1 MKRVIYREGN
11 SYATV
16 DFEGVFLTEED
27 VSFLFLIPIL
37 SVFRNSVEPM
47 GIAIG
52 LFITC
57 STIIYISFYY
67 DEKSKIEKVLVSLP
81 IMRKEIVIAKYIS
94 STLFIIVGLSIT
106 SIVVILGNIL
116 LNRDIVIPG
125 YAIFSAIV
133 ATLIYCVVTIP
144 TNYIGGYKA
153 ITVLNVIMIFPLMG
167 MIGLMCNIFGD
178 EIIMLKVLHSQEATL
193 AMSVL
198 GIGVLVSIV
207 ISMFLSMKMF
217 QEAEL

>member
-1 MKRVIYREGN
+1 MQQLILKE
-11 SYATV
+11 
-16 DFEGVFLTEED
+16 FFLQKKM
-27 VSFLFLIPIL
+27 FPFYFLIPIL

-52 LFITC
+52 LFMTC

-67 DEKSKIEKVLVSLP
+67 EEKSKTEKVLVSLP

-94 STLFIIVGLSIT
+94 TTLFIVVGLSIT

-116 LNRDIVIPG
+116 LNRDIVMPG

-193 AMSVL
+193 AMSVV

-207 ISMFLSMKMF
+207 VSMLLSMKMF

>member
-1 MKRVIYREGN
+1 MQQLILKE
-11 SYATV
+11 
-16 DFEGVFLTEED
+16 FFLQKKM
-27 VSFLFLIPIL
+27 FPFYFLIPIL

-52 LFITC
+52 LFMTC

-67 DEKSKIEKVLVSLP
+67 EEKSKTEKVLVSLP

-94 STLFIIVGLSIT
+94 TTLFIVVGLSIT

-116 LNRDIVIPG
+116 LNREIVMPG

-193 AMSVL
+193 AMSVV

-207 ISMFLSMKMF
+207 VSMLLSMKMF

>member
-1 MKRVIYREGN
+1 MQQLILKE
-11 SYATV
+11 
-16 DFEGVFLTEED
+16 FFLQKKI
-27 VSFLFLIPIL
+27 FPFYFLIPML
-37 SVFRNSVEPM
+37 SIFRDSVQPM

-57 STIIYISFYY
+57 STIIYISFYHE
-67 DEKSKIEKVLVSLP
+67 EKSKTEKVLVSLP

-94 STLFIIVGLSIT
+94 TTLFIIVGLSIT

-153 ITVLNVIMIFPLMG
+153 ITVLNVIMIFPLMS

-193 AMSVL
+193 VMSIL

-207 ISMFLSMKMF
+207 ISMLLSMKMF

>member
-1 MKRVIYREGN
+1 MQQLILKE
-11 SYATV
+11 
-16 DFEGVFLTEED
+16 FFLQKKM
-27 VSFLFLIPIL
+27 FILYFLIPIF
-37 SVFRNSVEPM
+37 SISKNPVHPI

-67 DEKSKIEKVLVSLP
+67 EEKSKVEKVLVSLP
-81 IMRKEIVIAKYIS
+81 ITRKEIVIAKYIS
-94 STLFIIVGLSIT
+94 STLFIIAGLST
-106 SIVVILGNIL
+106 TFMVVILGNIL
-116 LNRDIVIPG
+116 LNRDIVMPG

-144 TNYIGGYKA
+144 ANYIGGYKA
-153 ITVLNVIMIFPLMG
+153 ITVLNVIMIFPLTG
-167 MIGLMCNIFGD
+167 MIGLMCNVFGD
-178 EIIMLKVLHSQEATL
+178 KTIMLKVLHSQEATL

>member
-1 MKRVIYREGN
+1 MQQLILKE
-11 SYATV
+11 
-16 DFEGVFLTEED
+16 FFLQKKM
-27 VSFLFLIPIL
+27 FPLYFLIPIL

-67 DEKSKIEKVLVSLP
+67 EEKSKTEKVLVSLP

-144 TNYIGGYKA
+144 ANYIGGYKA
-153 ITVLNVIMIFPLMG
+153 ITVLNVIMLFPLMG

-178 EIIMLKVLHSQEATL
+178 KTIMLKVLHSQEATQ
-193 AMSVL
+193 AMGFL
-198 GIGVLVSIV
+198 GIGVLVSIF

>member
-1 MKRVIYREGN
+1 MQQLILKE
-11 SYATV
+11 
-16 DFEGVFLTEED
+16 FFLQKKMF
-27 VSFLFLIPIL
+27 SFYFLIPIL

-67 DEKSKIEKVLVSLP
+67 EEKSKTEKVLVSLP
-81 IMRKEIVIAKYIS
+81 IMRKEVVIAKYIS

-144 TNYIGGYKA
+144 ANYIGGYKA
-153 ITVLNVIMIFPLMG
+153 ITVLNVIMLFPLIG
-167 MIGLMCNIFGD
+167 MIGLMCNILGD
-178 EIIMLKVLHSQEATL
+178 KTIMLKVLHSQEATQ

>member
-1 MKRVIYREGN
+1 MKQLILKE
-11 SYATV
+11 
-16 DFEGVFLTEED
+16 FFLQKKM
-27 VSFLFLIPIL
+27 FPFYFLIPIL

-67 DEKSKIEKVLVSLP
+67 EEKSKTEKVLVSLP

-94 STLFIIVGLSIT
+94 TTLFIIVGLSIT

-116 LNRDIVIPG
+116 LNRDIVMPG

-193 AMSVL
+193 AMSVV

-207 ISMFLSMKMF
+207 VSMLLSMKMF

>member
-1 MKRVIYREGN
+1 MQQLILKE
-11 SYATV
+11 
-16 DFEGVFLTEED
+16 FFLQKKM
-27 VSFLFLIPIL
+27 FPFYFLIPIL
-37 SVFRNSVEPM
+37 SISKNSVDPM

-67 DEKSKIEKVLVSLP
+67 DEKSKAEKVLVSLP

-116 LNRDIVIPG
+116 LDRDIVIPG

-178 EIIMLKVLHSQEATL
+178 EIIMLKVLHSEDATL
-193 AMSVL
+193 SMSVL

-207 ISMFLSMKMF
+207 ISMLLSMKMF

>member
-1 MKRVIYREGN
+1 MQQLILKE
-11 SYATV
+11 
-16 DFEGVFLTEED
+16 FFLQKKM
-27 VSFLFLIPIL
+27 FPFYFLIPIL
-37 SVFRNSVEPM
+37 SIFRNSVEPM

-67 DEKSKIEKVLVSLP
+67 EEKSKIEKVLVSLP

-94 STLFIIVGLSIT
+94 STLFIIVGLSTT

-178 EIIMLKVLHSQEATL
+178 KIIMLKVLHSEEATL
-193 AMSVL
+193 SMSVL

>member
-1 MKRVIYREGN
+1 MQQLILKE
-11 SYATV
+11 
-16 DFEGVFLTEED
+16 FFLQKKMF
-27 VSFLFLIPIL
+27 SFYFLIPIL

-67 DEKSKIEKVLVSLP
+67 EEKSKTEKILVSLP
-81 IMRKEIVIAKYIS
+81 IMRKEVVIAKYIS

-125 YAIFSAIV
+125 YAIFLAIV

-144 TNYIGGYKA
+144 ANYIGGYKA
-153 ITVLNVIMIFPLMG
+153 ITVLNVIMLFPLIG

-178 EIIMLKVLHSQEATL
+178 KTIMLKVLHSQEATL

>member
-1 MKRVIYREGN
+1 MQQLILKE
-11 SYATV
+11 
-16 DFEGVFLTEED
+16 FFLQKKM
-27 VSFLFLIPIL
+27 FPLYFLIPIL

-67 DEKSKIEKVLVSLP
+67 EEKSKTEKVLVSLP

-144 TNYIGGYKA
+144 ANYIGGYKA
-153 ITVLNVIMIFPLMG
+153 ITVLNVIMLFPLMG
-167 MIGLMCNIFGD
+167 MIGLMCNVFGD
-178 EIIMLKVLHSQEATL
+178 KTIMLKVLHSQEATL

>member
-1 MKRVIYREGN
+1 MQQLILKE
-11 SYATV
+11 
-16 DFEGVFLTEED
+16 FFLQKKM
-27 VSFLFLIPIL
+27 FPFYFLIPIL

>member
-1 MKRVIYREGN
+1 MQQLILKE
-11 SYATV
+11 
-16 DFEGVFLTEED
+16 FFLQKKM
-27 VSFLFLIPIL
+27 FPLYFLIPIF
-37 SVFRNSVEPM
+37 SVFKNPVQPM

-67 DEKSKIEKVLVSLP
+67 EEKSKTEKVLVSLP

-178 EIIMLKVLHSQEATL
+178 EILMLKVLHSEDATL
-193 AMSVL
+193 SMSVL

-207 ISMFLSMKMF
+207 ISMLLSMKMF

>member
-1 MKRVIYREGN
+1 MKRVIYREEN
-11 SYATV
+11 LYATI

-37 SVFRNSVEPM
+37 SIFKDSVEPM

-52 LFITC
+52 VFITC

-67 DEKSKIEKVLVSLP
+67 DEKSKAEKVLVSLP
-81 IMRKEIVIAKYIS
+81 ITRTEIVIAKYIAS
-94 STLFIIVGLSIT
+94 SLFIMAGLSVT
-106 SIVVILGNIL
+106 FIVVILGNIL
-116 LNRDIVIPG
+116 LNRDIVMPG

-133 ATLIYCVVTIP
+133 ATLIYCAVTIP
-144 TNYIGGYKA
+144 TNYIGGYKV
-153 ITVLNVIMIFPLMG
+153 ITVLNLIMLFPLIG

-178 EIIMLKVLHSQEATL
+178 KTIMLKVLHSQEATQ

-198 GIGVLVSIV
+198 GMGVLVSIF

-217 QEAEL
+217 QQAEL

>member
-1 MKRVIYREGN
+1 MQQLILKE
-11 SYATV
+11 
-16 DFEGVFLTEED
+16 FFLQKKI
-27 VSFLFLIPIL
+27 FPFYFLIPML
-37 SVFRNSVEPM
+37 SIFKDSVQPM

-57 STIIYISFYY
+57 STIIYISFYHE
-67 DEKSKIEKVLVSLP
+67 EKSKAEKVLVSLP
-81 IMRKEIVIAKYIS
+81 ITRQEIVIAKYIS
-94 STLFIIVGLSIT
+94 STVFIMVGLSAT
-106 SIVVILGNIL
+106 FIVIILKNIL
-116 LNRDIVIPG
+116 LDGDIVMPG
-125 YAIFSAIV
+125 YAVFSGIV

-167 MIGLMCNIFGD
+167 MIGFMCNIFGD
-178 EIIMLKVLHSQEATL
+178 EIIMLKVLHSEDATL
-193 AMSVL
+193 SMSVL

-207 ISMFLSMKMF
+207 ISMLLSMKMF

>member
-1 MKRVIYREGN
+1 MQQLILKE
-11 SYATV
+11 
-16 DFEGVFLTEED
+16 FFLQKKM
-27 VSFLFLIPIL
+27 FPFYFLIPIL

-67 DEKSKIEKVLVSLP
+67 EEKSKTEKVLVSLP

-178 EIIMLKVLHSQEATL
+178 EIIMLKVLHSEDAIL
-193 AMSVL
+193 SMSVL
-198 GIGVLVSIV
+198 GIGLLVSIV
-207 ISMFLSMKMF
+207 ISMLLSMKMF
-217 QEAEL
+217 QETEL

>member
-1 MKRVIYREGN
+1 
-11 SYATV
+11 
-16 DFEGVFLTEED
+16 
-27 VSFLFLIPIL
+27 
-37 SVFRNSVEPM
+37 
-47 GIAIG
+47 
-52 LFITC
+52 
-57 STIIYISFYY
+57 
-67 DEKSKIEKVLVSLP
+67 

-94 STLFIIVGLSIT
+94 TILFIIVGFSIT

-116 LNRDIVIPG
+116 LNRDIVMPG

-178 EIIMLKVLHSQEATL
+178 EIIMLKLLHSQEATL
-193 AMSVL
+193 AMSVV

-207 ISMFLSMKMF
+207 ISMLLSMKMF

>member
-1 MKRVIYREGN
+1 MQQLILKE
-11 SYATV
+11 
-16 DFEGVFLTEED
+16 FFLQKKI
-27 VSFLFLIPIL
+27 FPFYFLIPML
-37 SVFRNSVEPM
+37 SIFRDSVQPM

-57 STIIYISFYY
+57 STIIYISFYHE
-67 DEKSKIEKVLVSLP
+67 EKSKTEKVLVSLP

-94 STLFIIVGLSIT
+94 TTLFIIVGLSIT

-153 ITVLNVIMIFPLMG
+153 ITVLNVIMIFPLMS

-193 AMSVL
+193 AMSIL

-207 ISMFLSMKMF
+207 ISMLLSMKMF
-217 QEAEL
+217 QEVEL

>member
-1 MKRVIYREGN
+1 MQQLILKE
-11 SYATV
+11 
-16 DFEGVFLTEED
+16 FFLQKKI
-27 VSFLFLIPIL
+27 FPFYFLIPML
-37 SVFRNSVEPM
+37 SIFKDSVQPM

-57 STIIYISFYY
+57 STIIYISFYHE
-67 DEKSKIEKVLVSLP
+67 EKSKAEKVLVSLP
-81 IMRKEIVIAKYIS
+81 ITRQEIVIAKYIS
-94 STLFIIVGLSIT
+94 SAVFIMVGLSAT
-106 SIVVILGNIL
+106 FIVIILKNIL
-116 LNRDIVIPG
+116 LDGDIVMPG
-125 YAIFSAIV
+125 YAVFSAIV

-167 MIGLMCNIFGD
+167 MIGFMCNIFGD
-178 EIIMLKVLHSQEATL
+178 EIIMLKVLHSEDATL
-193 AMSVL
+193 SMSVL

>member
-1 MKRVIYREGN
+1 MQQLILKE
-11 SYATV
+11 
-16 DFEGVFLTEED
+16 FFLQKKM
-27 VSFLFLIPIL
+27 FPFYFLIPIL
-37 SVFRNSVEPM
+37 SVFRNSIEPM

-67 DEKSKIEKVLVSLP
+67 DEKSKTEKVLVSLP

-193 AMSVL
+193 AMSFL

>member
-1 MKRVIYREGN
+1 MQQLILKE
-11 SYATV
+11 
-16 DFEGVFLTEED
+16 FFLQKKM
-27 VSFLFLIPIL
+27 FPFYFLIPML
-37 SVFRNSVEPM
+37 SIFRDSVQPM

-57 STIIYISFYY
+57 STIIYISFYHE
-67 DEKSKIEKVLVSLP
+67 EKSKTEKVLVSLP
-81 IMRKEIVIAKYIS
+81 ITRKEIVIAKYIS
-94 STLFIIVGLSIT
+94 SSLFIIAGLSIT
-106 SIVVILGNIL
+106 FIVIILGNVL
-116 LNRDIVIPG
+116 LDRDIVIPG

-153 ITVLNVIMIFPLMG
+153 ITVLNVIMIFPLMS

-207 ISMFLSMKMF
+207 ISMLLSMKMF